1 MRARFKRCE
10 NLNGYMED
18 QRRYLLSIAILL
30 SLIIGVTA
38 FQHPLKERFE
48 INKSM
53 SHIDMEEANNSPVS
67 TVFLEGNK
75 TLAELQLEKADTREE
90 RRKGLMNRKSL
101 DNNSGMLF
109 IWDDSSNRTF
119 WMKNTYVPLD
129 IVFVTA
135 EKTIRTIK
143 EAEPQPNVTEENLEL
158 YSSEG
163 PAKYVIETNRNFTD
177 QEDIEKGDKVSFN
190 LSD

>member
-1 MRARFKRCE
+1 
-10 NLNGYMED
+10 MED
-18 QRRYLLSIAILL
+18 QKRYFLSVVLLLT
-30 SLIIGVTA
+30 LIVGVAA

-48 INKSM
+48 VNRSM

-75 TLAELQLEKADTREE
+75 TLAELQLEKAETREE
-90 RRKGLMNRKSL
+90 RKNGLMNRRSL
-101 DNNSGMLF
+101 DNDSGMLF

-119 WMKNTYVPLD
+119 WMKNTYIPLD
-129 IVFVTA
+129 IIFVTA
-135 EKTIRTIK
+135 EKTIRAIQ

-177 QEDIEKGDKVSFN
+177 QEGIEKGDKVSFN